1 MSGKGTTGN
10 IISVCV
16 VIVLIYP
23 DIFCRLPATAQ
34 LQSGVWWTFQIH
46 FTDLLFYSFT
56 HSLVFGWRA
65 TPPCAPG
72 CVPINHIYWCNSS
85 LVRQEVQY
93 CVPQCHLLSFHY
105 CLLVLLHCSSSKKTL
120 NPLCDLPRLHNPT
133 LFLSKSWGKCDLRWN
148 ILGFRRSLWQQ
159 LTFVKPEGCKTFF
172 TLKVTKR
179 DKE

>member
-1 MSGKGTTGN
+1 MSGKGTKGN

-16 VIVLIYP
+16 VIVLIYSLTSLVVFLLQHSCSQVSLQHLP
-23 DIFCRLPATAQ
+23 DY
-34 LQSGVWWTFQIH
+34 

-120 NPLCDLPRLHNPT
+120 NPLCDLPQLHNPT
-133 LFLSKSWGKCDLRWN
+133 LFLSNFKVLR
-148 ILGFRRSLWQQ
+148 
-159 LTFVKPEGCKTFF
+159 KA
-172 TLKVTKR
+172 
-179 DKE
+179 

>member
-1 MSGKGTTGN
+1 MC
-10 IISVCV
+10 VCV
-16 VIVLIYP
+16 RACVQRLQKPVVAIETSRENYEWKRHKGRHHQCLCGYCFNIFP
-23 DIFCRLPATAQ
+23 AIFCRLPATAQ
-34 LQSGVWWTFQIH
+34 LESGVWCLCNTFQIN

-56 HSLVFGWRA
+56 HSLVFGWHA

-72 CVPINHIYWCNSS
+72 CVPINLIYWCNSS

-133 LFLSKSWGKCDLRWN
+133 LFLSNFKVLR
-148 ILGFRRSLWQQ
+148 
-159 LTFVKPEGCKTFF
+159 KA
-172 TLKVTKR
+172 
-179 DKE
+179 